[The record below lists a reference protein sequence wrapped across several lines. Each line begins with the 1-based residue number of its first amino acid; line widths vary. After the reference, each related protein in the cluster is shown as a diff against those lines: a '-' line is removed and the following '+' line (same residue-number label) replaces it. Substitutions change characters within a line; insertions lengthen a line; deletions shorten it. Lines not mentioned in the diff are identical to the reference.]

1 MNILEN
7 FLCDIQWSNS
17 YAESQV
23 NEDSESY
30 DEDSASEVDFAIG
43 ESRYE
48 ADLDSWD
55 DMPEGYEPVSDY
67 ERDEYYDYLSSK
79 EEAEDED
86 EDY

>member
-30 DEDSASEVDFAIG
+30 DEDSASEVDYAIG

-55 DMPEGYEPVSDY
+55 DMPTGFEPVSDY
-67 ERDEYYDYLSSK
+67 ERDEYYDYLSRK
-79 EEAEDED
+79 EESED

>member
-1 MNILEN
+1 MNIFSN
-7 FLCDIQWSNS
+7 FLCDIQWTENF
-17 YAESQV
+17 AKTQV
-23 NEDSESY
+23 TEDEDSY
-30 DEDSASEVDFAIG
+30 DEESVSSELDYEIG
-43 ESRYE
+43 SSRYE

-86 EDY
+86 Y

>member
-30 DEDSASEVDFAIG
+30 DVDSASEVDYAIG

-55 DMPEGYEPVSDY
+55 DMPTGFEPVSDY
-67 ERDEYYDYLSSK
+67 ERDEYYDYLSRK
-79 EEAEDED
+79 EESDD

>member
-67 ERDEYYDYLSSK
+67 ERDEYYDYLSRK
-79 EEAEDED
+79 EESED

>member
-1 MNILEN
+1 MNIFSN
-7 FLCDIQWSNS
+7 FLCDIQMTQER
-17 YAESQV
+17 AEREV
-23 NEDSESY
+23 YEDSDSY
-30 DEDSASEVDFAIG
+30 DEESASELDYAIG

-86 EDY
+86 Y

>member
-1 MNILEN
+1 MDIFSN
-7 FLCDIQWSNS
+7 FLCEIQLQSER
-17 YAESQV
+17 AESQV

-30 DEDSASEVDFAIG
+30 SEESASEVDWAIG

-55 DMPEGYEPVSDY
+55 DMPDGYEPVSDY
-67 ERDEYYDYLSSK
+67 DREQYYDYLERK
-79 EEAEDED
+79 EYEDED

>member
-30 DEDSASEVDFAIG
+30 DEDSASEVNFAIG

-67 ERDEYYDYLSSK
+67 ERDEYYDYLSRK
-79 EEAEDED
+79 EESED

>member
-30 DEDSASEVDFAIG
+30 NEDSASEVDFAIG

-67 ERDEYYDYLSSK
+67 ERDEYYDYLSNK
-79 EEAEDED
+79 EESEDED
-86 EDY
+86 DDY